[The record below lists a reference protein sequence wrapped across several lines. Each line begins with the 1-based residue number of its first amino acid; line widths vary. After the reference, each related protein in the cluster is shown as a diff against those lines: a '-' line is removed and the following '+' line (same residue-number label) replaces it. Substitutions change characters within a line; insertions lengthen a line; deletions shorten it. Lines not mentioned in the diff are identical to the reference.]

1 MKRASANLRSAF
13 QNNILTL
20 PLSSIV
26 PQWSATAEALR
37 SSIFKQILSSVR
49 EIGLIEPLVVYPR
62 EGKGFLLLDGHLRF
76 EALKILGSEEVSC
89 IVSTDDESYT
99 YNKRVNHIPPVA
111 QHFMLMEAI
120 KSGVAEERIAATLN
134 VDVTAI
140 RRRVQ
145 MLEGICPEV
154 VEMLRDRKLSLDLF
168 PVLRKMKA
176 IGQIATVELMVLRND
191 YSVAFAKTR
200 LAISPPALL
209 AKTSTARQHTAN
221 ADAADALLG
230 EDTDGLIQNLKAIEE
245 TYGTDVLTIT
255 VSCAYL
261 DRLFNEEKI
270 TGYLERHHPGP
281 LETLKTII
289 SAFRPPSTLEK
300 GGARNNVG

>member
-1 MKRASANLRSAF
+1 M
-13 QNNILTL
+13 
-20 PLSSIV
+20 
-26 PQWSATAEALR
+26 
-37 SSIFKQILSSVR
+37 R

-76 EALKILGSEEVSC
+76 EALKILGSEEVNC
-89 IVSTDDESYT
+89 ILSTDDESYT

-111 QHFMLMEAI
+111 QHFMLMEAL

-134 VDVTAI
+134 VDVAAI

-154 VEMLRDRKLSLDLF
+154 VEMLRDKKLSLDLF

-209 AKTSTARQHTAN
+209 AKASTARQQKAN

-245 TYGTDVLTIT
+245 TYGTDVLTLT
-255 VSCAYL
+255 VTCSYL
-261 DRLFNEEKI
+261 DRLFGEDKI
-270 TGYLERHHPGP
+270 SRYLERHHPGP

-289 SAFRPPSTLEK
+289 SDLRPPSSLEK
-300 GGARNNVG
+300 IAAAQ

>member
-1 MKRASANLRSAF
+1 MLICVLRFEQHPNVAFDFDRSAEKR
-13 QNNILTL
+13 NSRL
-20 PLSSIV
+20 V
-26 PQWSATAEALR
+26 R
-37 SSIFKQILSSVR
+37 SSIFKQILASVR
-49 EIGLIEPLVVYPR
+49 EIGLIEPLVVYPQ
-62 EGKGFLLLDGHLRF
+62 EGKGFLLLDGHLRL
-76 EALKILGSEEVSC
+76 EALKILGSEEVNC

-120 KSGVAEERIAATLN
+120 KERSCRGA
-134 VDVTAI
+134 DRRHPERRCRRD

-145 MLEGICPEV
+145 MLDGICPEV

-168 PVLRKMKA
+168 PVLRKMKP

-209 AKTSTARQHTAN
+209 AKTSTARQQKAN

-245 TYGTDVLTIT
+245 TYGTDVLTLT
-255 VSCAYL
+255 VTCAYL
-261 DRLFNEEKI
+261 DRLFSEEKI
-270 TGYLERHHPGP
+270 TQIFGTTSSWPSGNTEDDHLRH
-281 LETLKTII
+281 TIVSDTRDI
-289 SAFRPPSTLEK
+289 C
-300 GGARNNVG
+300 